1 MSNLIDFMKKNN
13 EKVLE
18 YRICQWTGEKFPI
31 FEKDVEMIKKLSPTF
46 LWKKFE
52 IPLPTLSPRARQIRR
67 LLSRNEW
74 NFYKSRSNKT
84 GESMISLYA
93 PENKAKI
100 FEQKEWW
107 QEDWSPMDYGF
118 DFDFSKSMTEQF
130 YNMRNEIPRVNLV
143 TVGNENSDYT
153 TGTWYC
159 KDCYLINSSE
169 NSEDCYYWKLFQD
182 CKNCVDCTFVYDSE
196 KLYQCLNVKKSY
208 NCTYLHNSA
217 ECNNCYY
224 SDDLVGCNFCI
235 MSSNLRNSQYYFE
248 NKKCE
253 KEEWEKLASA
263 YLWKRTNI
271 KNATKKFEEV
281 IQNKKKKYA
290 SITSSVNCFW
300 DVITESKNCFFSYD
314 VNKSEDCRYV
324 NIWVEVKDNMDC
336 NNMYLKPEKS
346 YEVLWTIGTYNVHF
360 STYVFN
366 SSNVF
371 YSQDCHDCKNLFG
384 CIALRW
390 KEYCIFNKQYSK
402 EEWEKEVIKVVEYM
416 QKTGEWGEYFDVKMS
431 AFPYNDSLACEYFPV
446 KEVINLKNWVIESR
460 KIFNE
465 NGKGIVY
472 VLEWEKEIS
481 KAKLDL
487 GWEIKV
493 DIFWKTKNKEIGIP
507 ENTLFLETKDLKE
520 TISGEN
526 DDIIKKV
533 IKCSVTG
540 RPFRIIAQEF
550 NFYKNMNLPIPDVHP
565 NERYFNRLSMKPQR
579 NLSIHNC
586 TKCNKEVV
594 SVYREYSPVYCE
606 ECYNKEIY

>member
-1 MSNLIDFMKKNN
+1 MSKLIDFMEKNN

-18 YRICQWTGEKFPI
+18 YRICKWTGEKFPI
-31 FEKDVEMIKKLSPTF
+31 FEKDVEMLKKLSPTF

-84 GESMISLYA
+84 WESMISLYA
-93 PENKAKI
+93 PENEAKI

-107 QEDWSPMDYGF
+107 QEDSSPLDYGF

-130 YNMRNEIPRVNLV
+130 YSMRNEIPRVNLV

-169 NSEDCYYWKLFQD
+169 NSEDCYYGKLFQD

-217 ECNNCYY
+217 ECNNCHY
-224 SDDLVGCNFCI
+224 SDDLVACSFCM
-235 MSSNLRNSQYYFE
+235 MSSNLRNSQYYFK
-248 NKKCE
+248 NKKYE

-271 KNATKKFEEV
+271 KNATKKFEEI

-366 SSNVF
+366 SSNIF

-465 NGKGIVY
+465 NGEGIVY

-487 GWEIKV
+487 GWVVKV

-520 TISGEN
+520 TISEEN

-550 NFYKNMNLPIPDVHP
+550 NFYKNMNLPIPNVHP

-594 SVYREYSPVYCE
+594 SVYREDSPIYCE
-606 ECYNKEIY
+606 ECYNKEVY